1 MGLSY
6 IERTQYITHKI
17 SEICSHIKLS
27 NDMGHFDT
35 NLFMEDLVLM
45 LLNTTFGYKLE
56 NINHKFGRNNVKG
69 IDLID
74 ETNKVCIQ
82 VSSRTDIE
90 KIKHTLKNVAEIETL
105 HDFHIIYFA
114 LTDKSPE
121 RKVSELQYGDNTFS
135 FLTDYYDFSSILKA
149 INSKPDIS
157 CMIYSTLNNW
167 IGETPIKEF
176 EKKYSTATTG
186 NLERYYL
193 RTVSVPTENEFSAY
207 FEKDN
212 YPSDTLYNFVS
223 GKVNGFEDKKL
234 WLLVSAAQTGKSVET
249 INLLYQL
256 KCDNTHYPIYIKVRD
271 FKDDKDLVLPFYA
284 PVNKMV
290 LILDGFDELPE
301 TQRNTLYNLVVNL
314 SSEHPDL
321 KIVITCRRN
330 YVNLSMFANFQRLN
344 LDDLSIEQIKRII
357 ERNSIEFISFSKELI
372 AQNLWE
378 LVFVPFFLESLI
390 SIYKNNECLPT
401 NRLDIIR
408 IIVSQS
414 YVTDDSINPVANI
427 PSETYGN
434 SMLKQI
440 AYVLQLSEK
449 KELTETDLIDVF
461 KYDKDKISRCL
472 RFAIFKRSEDNNYS
486 FTKNIFLNYFV
497 VLTLLEKTADE
508 ILGIVVLRDAEYS
521 CINPAW
527 IDVFELLIASLD
539 SHTDKYR
546 QLVEW
551 MSKHDQIG
559 IINLDP
565 RKLPK
570 QVVISTFKDLL
581 MKYKRLDISGPND
594 YNYRFHSRLA
604 THCIYHESLELLISE
619 YENTK
624 KGGGYG
630 HLLASMIAFLD
641 SDVIM
646 VSDLHERL
654 ANAVFDN
661 IKKNVYSENNGWYI
675 YIPLE
680 NKIFHKTITVN
691 YLINLYTS
699 KNISLLKTIYSLI
712 SKLDEVELYIDFV
725 SKNLGDYNNYTDE
738 RGVHHLIDDKVID
751 IIFSK
756 IRTIGSLQTAINSS
770 IDKWIKG
777 RGYTSNAEKAGESF
791 INLLTVASRI
801 AENIAN
807 NHEDIIELVE
817 TIWQKILNKHI
828 FSGKVLYIV
837 FYKVKEFVA
846 KNNNSDK
853 LNIIMK
859 KMKAC
864 LNKEKCGRE
873 VNEYRAIIS
882 LYLGSE
888 DIDRIASDMDS
899 TYDNMVLL
907 QWINSGLDSEVDE
920 RINFWINTKF
930 EQYLLH
936 NTIDW
941 EKHETDSKQV
951 LFDHELF
958 ISTIKNLLKKSGDT
972 PLSQYLDELDKHE
985 VPTNTYVYWFCKDI
999 EETLESEYNA
1009 KGLIARAQDKHYY
1022 DHYRITIIGGHNITI
1037 ELSPVQRKELE
1048 NAVIYEIENDNKTT
1062 AIMCITVA
1070 LRYGLKL
1077 PENTILQNLKY
1088 AALTSDNYS
1097 HFDSEENF
1105 FNYAIK
1111 HVERQKI
1118 NISIQSLLVS
1128 PDFDTD
1134 QQHLLQLMTYA
1145 IKERLY
1151 ICIQPIL
1158 KIIYNPKFHY
1168 ANIIVDSFNSIGP
1181 KGVYVIK
1188 DNFKRF
1194 PAKLQIYSLKYIRD
1208 YEDMHDEIIS
1218 CMIKIRSTECEEDSR
1233 NALFY
1238 LLSIGQRDALHDLLD
1253 ICNSNPEFLGDLHN
1267 APTLK
1272 YISIEHLPI
1281 LIEILRISSRFT
1293 ARFNQWPS
1301 QCIVAIKNTALS
1313 KEENTDTVI
1322 DALRSLVY
1330 ESPDFLWLN
1339 YQIESIQQGRLQRH
1353 SNPLSVKDAFKRAK
1367 S

>member
-1 MGLSY
+1 MELSH
-6 IERTQYITHKI
+6 IERTQYITQKI
-17 SEICSHIKLS
+17 SEICSYIKLS
-27 NDMGHFDT
+27 NNMGHFDT

-56 NINHKFGRNNVKG
+56 NINHKFGKNNVKG

-82 VSSRTDIE
+82 ISSRTDLC
-90 KIKHTLKNVAEIETL
+90 KIKHTLKSVAETEAL
-105 HDFHIIYFA
+105 HDFHIVYFA

-135 FLTDYYDFSSILKA
+135 FITDCYDFSSILKA

-157 CMIYSTLNNW
+157 YEIYYILNNW

-176 EKKYSTATTG
+176 DEKYSTATTG

-193 RTVSVPTENEFSAY
+193 RTVSVPAENEFNAY

-223 GKVNGFEDKKL
+223 GKVSGFEDKKL

-256 KCDNTHYPIYIKVRD
+256 KCDTTHYPIYIKVRD
-271 FKDDKDLVLPFYA
+271 FSDDKDLVLPFYA

-301 TQRNTLYNLVVNL
+301 TKRNTLYNLVVNL

-330 YVNLSMFANFQRLN
+330 YVNPSMFTNFQRLN
-344 LDDLSIEQIKRII
+344 LDDLSIEQIKEIT
-357 ERNSIEFISFSKELI
+357 EKNSIDYISFCKELI

-390 SIYKNNECLPT
+390 SVYKNDECLPT

-408 IIVSQS
+408 TIISRS
-414 YVTDDSINPVANI
+414 YVTDDSINPATNI
-427 PSETYGN
+427 SSETYGN

-461 KYDKDKISRCL
+461 KYGKDKISRCL
-472 RFAIFKRSEDNNYS
+472 RFAIFKRSEDNKYS

-497 VLTLLEKTADE
+497 VLTLFEKTADE
-508 ILGIVVLRDAEYS
+508 ILKIVVLRDAEYS

-539 SHTDKYR
+539 CHTDKYR

-551 MSKHDQIG
+551 MSKHDQLG
-559 IINLDP
+559 VINLDP

-581 MKYKRLDISGPND
+581 MKYKHLEISGPND
-594 YNYRFHSRLA
+594 YNFRFHCRLA

-619 YENTK
+619 YETTK
-624 KGGGYG
+624 IGNGYG
-630 HLLASMIAFLD
+630 YLLASMIAFLD
-641 SDVIM
+641 SDII
-646 VSDLHERL
+646 L
-654 ANAVFDN
+654 ASGLYANLSNAILDN
-661 IKKNVYSENNGWYI
+661 IKKNAYGSNNEWYI
-675 YIPLE
+675 YVPLE
-680 NKIFHKTITVN
+680 NKIFHNPKNVDF
-691 YLINLYTS
+691 LISIYTS
-699 KNISLLKTIYSLI
+699 KNMNLLKSIFSLI
-712 SKLDEVELYIDFV
+712 SKLDDVDSYIGFI
-725 SKNLGDYNNYTDE
+725 SENLGDYENYTDE
-738 RGVHHLIDDKVID
+738 KGVHHLIDHKTID
-751 IIFSK
+751 VIFSK
-756 IRTIGSLQTAINSS
+756 IKTIGGLQIAIDSS
-770 IDKWIKG
+770 INKWIEG
-777 RGYTSNAEKAGESF
+777 RGHSSQAEKAGESF
-791 INLLTVASRI
+791 IILLATASRI
-801 AENIAN
+801 ADNKAD
-807 NHEDIIELVE
+807 NHEYIVE
-817 TIWQKILNKHI
+817 FVEDMWQEILNKHI
-828 FSGKVLYIV
+828 FNGKGLHIV
-837 FYKVKEFVA
+837 FYKIKEFVA
-846 KNNNSDK
+846 KYNNCDK
-853 LNIIMK
+853 PNIIMK
-859 KMKAC
+859 KMMAC
-864 LNKEKCGRE
+864 LNKENCGRE
-873 VNEYRAIIS
+873 VREYRARLS
-882 LYLGSE
+882 LYLVSE
-888 DIDRIASDMDS
+888 DVDRIASAMDP
-899 TYDNMVLL
+899 TYENMILL
-907 QWINSGLDSEVDE
+907 RWINSGLDPDVDKK
-920 RINFWINTKF
+920 INFWLNTKF
-930 EQYLLH
+930 EQYHSH

-941 EKHETDSKQV
+941 EKHHNDSKLV
-951 LFDHELF
+951 LVDHELF
-958 ISTIKNLLKKSGDT
+958 TFTVKDLLEKSGDT
-972 PLSQYLDELDKHE
+972 PVSQYLDELDKHE
-985 VPTNTYVYWFCKDI
+985 LPTNTYVYWFCKYV
-999 EETLESEYNA
+999 EEDLESEYSA

-1022 DHYRITIIGGHNITI
+1022 DHYRITIIGSHNITI
-1037 ELSPVQRKELE
+1037 ELSSVQRKELE
-1048 NAVIYEIENDNKTT
+1048 NAVNNELENENETT
-1062 AIMCITVA
+1062 TILCIMVA
-1070 LRYGLKL
+1070 MRYGLKL
-1077 PENTILQNLKY
+1077 PESTILQNLKY

-1105 FNYAIK
+1105 FKYAIK
-1111 HVERQKI
+1111 YVERQKI
-1118 NISIQSLLVS
+1118 NVSVQSLLES
-1128 PDFDTD
+1128 PDFNND

-1158 KIIYNPKFHY
+1158 KITCNPRFHY
-1168 ANIIVDSFNSIGP
+1168 SNIIIDSFNSIGP
-1181 KGVYVIK
+1181 KGVHIIK
-1188 DNFKRF
+1188 DNFNTF
-1194 PAKLQIYSLKYIRD
+1194 PAKLQIYSLKHIRE
-1208 YEDMHDEIIS
+1208 YEDMREEIIS
-1218 CMIKIRSTECEEDSR
+1218 CMKNIRLSDSEEDSR

-1238 LLSIGQRDALHDLLD
+1238 LLSIGQRDALHDLLE

-1272 YISIEHLPI
+1272 YTSIEHLPI
-1281 LIEILRISSRFT
+1281 LIEILRISSRFK

-1301 QCIVAIKNTALS
+1301 QCIVAIKNIALS

-1322 DALRSLVY
+1322 DVLRSLVS

-1353 SNPLSVKDAFKRAK
+1353 SNPLSVEDAFRL
-1367 S
+1367 SQD

>member
-1 MGLSY
+1 MELSH
-6 IERTQYITHKI
+6 IERTQYITQKI
-17 SEICSHIKLS
+17 SEICSYIKL
-27 NDMGHFDT
+27 NNNMGHFDT

-56 NINHKFGRNNVKG
+56 NINHKFGKNNVKG

-82 VSSRTDIE
+82 ISSRTDLD
-90 KIKHTLKNVAEIETL
+90 KIKHTLKSVAETEAL

-135 FLTDYYDFSSILKA
+135 FMTDCYDFSSILKA
-149 INSKPDIS
+149 INAKPDIS
-157 CMIYSTLNNW
+157 CKIYYILNNW

-176 EKKYSTATTG
+176 EEKYSTATTG

-193 RTVSVPTENEFSAY
+193 RTVSVPTENEFNAY

-223 GKVNGFEDKKL
+223 GKVSGFEDKKL
-234 WLLVSAAQTGKSVET
+234 WLLVSVAQTGKSVET

-256 KCDNTHYPIYIKVRD
+256 KCDTTHYPIYIKVRD
-271 FKDDKDLVLPFYA
+271 FNDHKDLVLPFYA

-301 TQRNTLYNLVVNL
+301 AKRNTLYNLVVNL

-330 YVNLSMFANFQRLN
+330 YVNLSMFTNFQRLN
-344 LDDLSIEQIKRII
+344 LDDLSIEQIKEII
-357 ERNSIEFISFSKELI
+357 EKNSIDYISFCKELI

-378 LVFVPFFLESLI
+378 LAFVPFFLESLI
-390 SIYKNNECLPT
+390 SVYKDDECLPT

-408 IIVSQS
+408 TIVSRS
-414 YVTDDSINPVANI
+414 YVTDDSINPATNI
-427 PSETYGN
+427 SSETYGN

-440 AYVLQLSEK
+440 AYVLQLFEK

-461 KYDKDKISRCL
+461 KYGKDKISRCL
-472 RFAIFKRSEDNNYS
+472 RFAIFKRSEDNKYS

-539 SHTDKYR
+539 SHTDKYQ

-581 MKYKRLDISGPND
+581 MKYKSLDISGPND

-619 YENTK
+619 YETTK
-624 KGGGYG
+624 IGGGYG
-630 HLLASMIAFLD
+630 YLLASMIAFLD

-646 VSDLHERL
+646 VSDLHEKL
-654 ANAVFDN
+654 AIAVFDN
-661 IKKNVYSENNGWYI
+661 IKKNAYSDNDGWYI
-675 YIPLE
+675 YVPLE
-680 NKIFHKTITVN
+680 NKIFHTTMMVD

-699 KNISLLKTIYSLI
+699 KNINLLKAIYSLI

-725 SKNLGDYNNYTDE
+725 SKNLGDYHNYTDE
-738 RGVHHLIDDKVID
+738 RGVHRLIDDKVIN

-756 IRTIGSLQTAINSS
+756 IRTLGGLQTAINSS

-777 RGYTSNAEKAGESF
+777 RGYTSNAEKASESF

-801 AENIAN
+801 AENIAD
-807 NHEDIIELVE
+807 NHEDIVELVE

-828 FSGKVLYIV
+828 FSGKVLYTV

-846 KNNNSDK
+846 KNNNTDK

-882 LYLGSE
+882 LYLISE

-907 QWINSGLDSEVDE
+907 RWINSGLDPEVDE
-920 RINFWINTKF
+920 RINFWINSKF
-930 EQYLLH
+930 EQYLFH

-958 ISTIKNLLKKSGDT
+958 ISTIKNLLEKSGDT

-1009 KGLIARAQDKHYY
+1009 KELIVRAQDQHYY
-1022 DHYRITIIGGHNITI
+1022 DHFRITIIGGHNISI
-1037 ELSPVQRKELE
+1037 ELSPAQRKELE
-1048 NAVIYEIENDNKTT
+1048 NAVNNELENENEAIK
-1062 AIMCITVA
+1062 IMCIMVA
-1070 LRYGLKL
+1070 MRYGLKL
-1077 PENTILQNLKY
+1077 PENTILKNLKY

-1111 HVERQKI
+1111 HVEHQKI
-1118 NISIQSLLVS
+1118 NVSFQSLLVS

-1181 KGVYVIK
+1181 KGVHVIK

-1233 NALFY
+1233 NALFH
-1238 LLSIGQRDALHDLLD
+1238 LLSMGQRDALHDLLD
-1253 ICNSNPEFLGDLHN
+1253 ICNSNPMFLGDLHN
-1267 APTLK
+1267 VPTLK
-1272 YISIEHLPI
+1272 YTSIEYLPI
-1281 LIEILRISSRFT
+1281 LIEILCISSRFK

-1301 QCIVAIKNTALS
+1301 QSIVAIKNIALS

-1322 DALRSLVY
+1322 DALRNLVS

-1353 SNPLSVKDAFKRAK
+1353 SNPLSVKDAFRL
-1367 S
+1367 SEI

>member
-1 MGLSY
+1 MGLSH
-6 IERTQYITHKI
+6 IERTQYITQKI
-17 SEICSHIKLS
+17 SEICSYIKL
-27 NDMGHFDT
+27 NNNMGHFDT
-35 NLFMEDLVLM
+35 NLFIEDLVLM

-56 NINHKFGRNNVKG
+56 NINHKFGKNNVKG

-82 VSSRTDIE
+82 ISSRTDLD
-90 KIKHTLKNVAEIETL
+90 KIKHTLKSVAETEAL

-135 FLTDYYDFSSILKA
+135 FLTDYYDFSSILKT

-157 CMIYSTLNNW
+157 CKICHTLNNW

-186 NLERYYL
+186 KLERYYP
-193 RTVSVPTENEFSAY
+193 RTVSVPTENEFNAY

-212 YPSDTLYNFVS
+212 YPPDTLYNFVS
-223 GKVNGFEDKKL
+223 GKVSGFADKKL

-256 KCDNTHYPIYIKVRD
+256 KCDTIHYPIYIKVRD
-271 FKDDKDLVLPFYA
+271 FKDNKDLVLPFYA

-301 TQRNTLYNLVVNL
+301 TRRNTLYNLVVNL
-314 SSEHPDL
+314 SSEHSDL

-330 YVNLSMFANFQRLN
+330 YVNHSMFANFQRLN

-357 ERNSIEFISFSKELI
+357 EKNDIDYITFCKELI

-390 SIYKNNECLPT
+390 SIYINDKCLPS

-408 IIVSQS
+408 TIVSQS
-414 YVTDDSINPVANI
+414 YVADDSINPVANI

-472 RFAIFKRSEDNNYS
+472 RFAIFTKSEDNKYS

-497 VLTLLEKTADE
+497 VLTLFEKTADE
-508 ILGIVVLRDAEYS
+508 ILKIVVLRDAEFS

-539 SHTDKYR
+539 SHTDMYR

-551 MSKHDQIG
+551 MSKHDQQG

-570 QVVISTFKDLL
+570 QVVISTFKNLL
-581 MKYKRLDISGPND
+581 MKYKHLEISGPND

-619 YENTK
+619 YETTK
-624 KGGGYG
+624 IRSGYSY
-630 HLLASMIAFLD
+630 LLASMIAFLD
-641 SDVIM
+641 ADII
-646 VSDLHERL
+646 L
-654 ANAVFDN
+654 ASELYANLSNAIFDN
-661 IKKNVYSENNGWYI
+661 IKKNAYSSNNEWYI
-675 YIPLE
+675 YVPLE
-680 NKIFHKTITVN
+680 NNIFHNSKNVDF
-691 YLINLYTS
+691 LISLYTS
-699 KNISLLKTIYSLI
+699 KNINLLKAIFSLI
-712 SKLDEVELYIDFV
+712 SKLDDVDLYIGFI
-725 SKNLGDYNNYTDE
+725 SENLEDYENYTDE
-738 RGVHHLIDDKVID
+738 KGVHHLIDHKTMDV
-751 IIFSK
+751 IFSK
-756 IRTIGSLQTAINSS
+756 IKTIGGLQIAIYSS
-770 IDKWIKG
+770 INKWIKG
-777 RGYTSNAEKAGESF
+777 RGDTSNAEKAGESY
-791 INLLTVASRI
+791 INLLASASRI
-801 AENIAN
+801 AENIAEN
-807 NHEDIIELVE
+807 YEDIIEIVE
-817 TIWQKILNKHI
+817 DTWQKILNKHI
-828 FSGKVLYIV
+828 FYGKVLHTV
-837 FYKVKEFVA
+837 FYRVKEFVA
-846 KNNNSDK
+846 RYNVSNKPS
-853 LNIIMK
+853 IIIK
-859 KMKAC
+859 KMRAC
-864 LNKEKCGRE
+864 LNKENSSRE
-873 VNEYRAIIS
+873 VREYRAIIS
-882 LYLGSE
+882 LYLVSE
-888 DIDRIASDMDS
+888 DIDRIASEMDS
-899 TYDNMVLL
+899 TYDNMVILR
-907 QWINSGLDSEVDE
+907 WINSGLNPEVDE
-920 RINFWINTKF
+920 RINFWISTKF
-930 EQYLLH
+930 EQYIFH
-936 NTIDW
+936 NSIDW

-958 ISTIKNLLKKSGDT
+958 ISTIKNLLEKSGDT
-972 PLSQYLDELDKHE
+972 PVSQYLDELDKRE
-985 VPTNTYVYWFCKDI
+985 VPTNTYVYWFCQSFEDNI
-999 EETLESEYNA
+999 ESEYSA
-1009 KGLIARAQDKHYY
+1009 KELIVKAQDKHYY
-1022 DHYRITIIGGHNITI
+1022 DHYRITVIGGHNISI
-1037 ELSPVQRKELE
+1037 KLSPAQQKELE
-1048 NAVIYEIENDNKTT
+1048 IAVNNEIENENKSITIIC
-1062 AIMCITVA
+1062 IMVA
-1070 LRYGLKL
+1070 MRYGLNL
-1077 PENTILQNLKY
+1077 PESTILRNLKY

-1097 HFDSEENF
+1097 HFNSEENF
-1105 FNYAIK
+1105 FKYAIK

-1118 NISIQSLLVS
+1118 NVSIQSLLES
-1128 PDFDTD
+1128 PDFSAD

-1158 KIIYNPKFHY
+1158 KITCNPQFY
-1168 ANIIVDSFNSIGP
+1168 YSNIIVDTFNSIGS
-1181 KGVYVIK
+1181 KGVHVIK

-1194 PAKLQIYSLKYIRD
+1194 PTKLQIYSLKYIRD
-1208 YEDMHDEIIS
+1208 YEDMQEEIIS
-1218 CMIKIRSTECEEDSR
+1218 CMIKIRSNECEEDSR
-1233 NALFY
+1233 NALFC
-1238 LLSIGQRDALHDLLD
+1238 LLSMGQRDALHDLLD
-1253 ICNSNPEFLGDLHN
+1253 ICNFNPEFLGDFHN
-1267 APTLK
+1267 APSLK
-1272 YISIEHLPI
+1272 YSSIEHLPI
-1281 LIEILRISSRFT
+1281 LIEILRISSGFT

-1301 QCIVAIKNTALS
+1301 QCIMAIKNIALT

-1322 DALRSLVY
+1322 DALRSLVS
-1330 ESPDFLWLN
+1330 ESSDFLWLN

-1353 SNPLSVKDAFKRAK
+1353 SNPLSVKDAFRL
-1367 S
+1367 SEG

>member
-1 MGLSY
+1 MGLSH
-6 IERTQYITHKI
+6 IERTQYITQKI

-82 VSSRTDIE
+82 ISSRTDTE
-90 KIKHTLKNVAEIETL
+90 KIKYTLKSVTETEAL

-135 FLTDYYDFSSILKA
+135 FFTDYYDFSSILKS
-149 INSKPDIS
+149 INSKPDVS
-157 CMIYSTLNNW
+157 CKIYYSLKNW

-176 EKKYSTATTG
+176 EEKYSTATTW
-186 NLERYYL
+186 NVERYYL
-193 RTVSVPTENEFSAY
+193 RTVSVPTENEFKTY

-223 GKVNGFEDKKL
+223 WKVSGFEDKKL
-234 WLLVSAAQTGKSVET
+234 WLLVGVAQTGKSVEAV
-249 INLLYQL
+249 NLLYQL
-256 KCDNTHYPIYIKVRD
+256 KCDATHYPIYIKVRD

-301 TQRNTLYNLVVNL
+301 TKRNILYNLVVNL

-357 ERNSIEFISFSKELI
+357 ERDSIDFISFSKELI

-390 SIYKNNECLPT
+390 SIYKNNECLPI

-440 AYVLQLSEK
+440 AYVLQLSDK

-472 RFAIFKRSEDNNYS
+472 RFAIFKRSEDNKYS

-559 IINLDP
+559 IINLNP

-594 YNYRFHSRLA
+594 YNYRFHCRLA

-624 KGGGYG
+624 IGGGYG
-630 HLLASMIAFLD
+630 YLLASMIAYLD

-661 IKKNVYSENNGWYI
+661 IKKNAYSENNGWYI
-675 YIPLE
+675 YVPLE
-680 NKIFHKTITVN
+680 NKIFHKITTVN

-699 KNISLLKTIYSLI
+699 KNINLLKTIYSLI

-756 IRTIGSLQTAINSS
+756 IRTLGSLQTAINSS

-777 RGYTSNAEKAGESF
+777 RGYTSNAEKASESF

-801 AENIAN
+801 AENIAD
-807 NHEDIIELVE
+807 NHEEIIELVE

-828 FSGKVLYIV
+828 FSGKVLYTV

-882 LYLGSE
+882 LYLVSE
-888 DIDRIASDMDS
+888 DIDRIASNMDS
-899 TYDNMVLL
+899 TYDNLVLL
-907 QWINSGLDSEVDE
+907 RWINSGLDPELDE

-930 EQYLLH
+930 EQYLFH

-1009 KGLIARAQDKHYY
+1009 KELIVRVQDQHYY
-1022 DHYRITIIGGHNITI
+1022 DHFRITIIGGHNISI
-1037 ELSPVQRKELE
+1037 ELSPAQRKELE
-1048 NAVIYEIENDNKTT
+1048 NAVNNELENENESIK
-1062 AIMCITVA
+1062 IMCIMVA
-1070 LRYGLKL
+1070 MRYGLKL
-1077 PENTILQNLKY
+1077 PENTILKNLKY

-1118 NISIQSLLVS
+1118 NVSIQSLLVS

-1181 KGVYVIK
+1181 KGVHVIK

-1218 CMIKIRSTECEEDSR
+1218 CMIKIMSTECEEDSR

-1253 ICNSNPEFLGDLHN
+1253 ICNSNPDFLGDLHK

-1272 YISIEHLPI
+1272 YTSIEHLPI
-1281 LIEILRISSRFT
+1281 LIKILRISSRFK

-1301 QCIVAIKNTALS
+1301 QCIVAIKNIALS

-1353 SNPLSVKDAFKRAK
+1353 SNPLSVKDAFRL
-1367 S
+1367 SEI

>member
-1 MGLSY
+1 MGLSH
-6 IERTQYITHKI
+6 IERTQYITQKI

-45 LLNTTFGYKLE
+45 LFNTTFGYKLE

-74 ETNKVCIQ
+74 ETNKICIQ
-82 VSSRTDIE
+82 VSSRTDTE
-90 KIKHTLKNVAEIETL
+90 KIKYTLKSVAETEAL

-121 RKVSELQYGDNTFS
+121 RKVSELPYGDNTFS
-135 FLTDYYDFSSILKA
+135 FLSDYYDFSSILKA

-157 CMIYSTLNNW
+157 CKIYYTLNNW

-176 EKKYSTATTG
+176 EEKYSTATTG

-193 RTVSVPTENEFSAY
+193 RTVSVPTENEFNAY
-207 FEKDN
+207 FEKDH

-223 GKVNGFEDKKL
+223 GKVSGFEDKKL

-249 INLLYQL
+249 INLLHQL
-256 KCDNTHYPIYIKVRD
+256 QCDDTNYPVYIKVRD
-271 FKDDKDLVLPFYA
+271 FKDEKDLTLPFYA

-301 TQRNTLYNLVVNL
+301 NKRNTLYNEVVNL
-314 SSEHPDL
+314 SAQYPDL

-330 YVNLSMFANFQRLN
+330 YVNLSMFANYQRLD

-357 ERNSIEFISFSKELI
+357 EKNSIDYILFSKELI
-372 AQNLWE
+372 DQNLWE

-390 SIYKNNECLPT
+390 SIYKNDECLPT

-408 IIVSQS
+408 TIVSQS
-414 YVTDDSINPVANI
+414 YVTDDSINPAANI

-449 KELTETDLIDVF
+449 KELTEADLIDIF

-472 RFAIFKRSEDNNYS
+472 RFAVFKRSEDNKYS

-497 VLTLLEKTADE
+497 VLTLLEKTAEE
-508 ILGIVVLRDAEYS
+508 ILKTVVLRDAEYS
-521 CINPAW
+521 CINPVW

-539 SHTDKYR
+539 SHADKYQ

-551 MSKHDQIG
+551 MSKHDQMG

-570 QVVISTFKDLL
+570 QVVISTFKYLL
-581 MKYKRLDISGPND
+581 MKYKRLEISGPND

-619 YENTK
+619 YETAK
-624 KGGGYG
+624 IGSGYG
-630 HLLASMIAFLD
+630 YLLASMIAFLD
-641 SDVIM
+641 SDIILA
-646 VSDLHERL
+646 SDLYADL
-654 ANAVFDN
+654 SNAVFDN
-661 IKKNVYSENNGWYI
+661 IKKNAYNDNNRWYI
-675 YIPLE
+675 YVPLE
-680 NKIFHKTITVN
+680 NKIFHKSITAD
-691 YLINLYTS
+691 YLISLYTS
-699 KNISLLKTIYSLI
+699 KNINLLKAIFSLI

-725 SKNLGDYNNYTDE
+725 SKNLGDYHNYTDE
-738 RGVHHLIDDKVID
+738 SGVHHLIDDKVID

-756 IRTIGSLQTAINSS
+756 IRTLGSLQTAVNSS

-777 RGYTSNAEKAGESF
+777 RGYTSNAEKASESF

-801 AENIAN
+801 AENIADK
-807 NHEDIIELVE
+807 HEDIIELVE

-828 FSGKVLYIV
+828 FSGKVLYTV

-859 KMKAC
+859 KMKTC
-864 LNKEKCGRE
+864 LNKENCGRE
-873 VNEYRAIIS
+873 LREYRAIMS

-888 DIDRIASDMDS
+888 DVDDIAFAMDQ
-899 TYDNMVLL
+899 TYENMVLL
-907 QWINSGLDSEVDE
+907 RWINSGLEPDVDE
-920 RINFWINTKF
+920 KINVWLNTKF
-930 EQYLLH
+930 EKYH
-936 NTIDW
+936 SHDTIDW
-941 EKHETDSKQV
+941 EKHHHDSKLV
-951 LFDHELF
+951 LVDHELF
-958 ISTIKNLLKKSGDT
+958 ISTVKNLLDKTGDT
-972 PLSQYLDELDKHE
+972 PVSQYLDELEMHDL
-985 VPTNTYVYWFCKDI
+985 PTNTYVYWFCKDI
-999 EETLESEYNA
+999 EEALKSEYSA
-1009 KGLIARAQDKHYY
+1009 KELIARAQDKHYY
-1022 DHYRITIIGGHNITI
+1022 DHFRITIIGGHNISI
-1037 ELSPVQRKELE
+1037 ELSPAQRKELE
-1048 NAVIYEIENDNKTT
+1048 TAVNNELENDNE
-1062 AIMCITVA
+1062 AIQIMCIMVA
-1070 LRYGLKL
+1070 MRYGLKL
-1077 PENTILQNLKY
+1077 PEDTILKNLKY
-1088 AALTSDNYS
+1088 AALTSNNYS

-1118 NISIQSLLVS
+1118 NVSIHSLLVS
-1128 PDFDTD
+1128 TDFDTG
-1134 QQHLLQLMTYA
+1134 QQHMLQLMTYA

-1151 ICIQPIL
+1151 LCLQPIL

-1168 ANIIVDSFNSIGP
+1168 ANIIVDSFYSIGL
-1181 KGVYVIK
+1181 KGIHVIK

-1238 LLSIGQRDALHDLLD
+1238 LLSMGQRDALHDLLD
-1253 ICNSNPEFLGDLHN
+1253 ICNSNPMFLGDLHN

-1272 YISIEHLPI
+1272 YTSIEHLPI
-1281 LIEILRISSRFT
+1281 LIEILRISSRFK

-1301 QCIVAIKNTALS
+1301 QSIVAIKNIALS

-1322 DALRSLVY
+1322 DALRSLVS
-1330 ESPDFLWLN
+1330 ESKDFLWIN
-1339 YQIESIQQGRLQRH
+1339 YQIESIQQGRLRRH
-1353 SNPLSVKDAFKRAK
+1353 SNPISLKDAFRL
-1367 S
+1367 SEI